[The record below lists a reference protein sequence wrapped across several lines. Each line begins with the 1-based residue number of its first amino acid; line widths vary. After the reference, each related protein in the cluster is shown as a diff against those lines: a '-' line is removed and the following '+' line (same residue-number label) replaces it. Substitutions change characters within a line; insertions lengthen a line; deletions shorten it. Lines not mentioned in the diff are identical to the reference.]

1 MGSCA
6 NGGGYYHY
14 SYSVVRGCDR
24 IIPVDIYVPGCP
36 PTAEALLFGLI
47 QLQGKIGFVLS
58 ELNTSNEWYKCANS
72 IVLRYFSQ
80 KNLTTPMKYPL
91 LKRGSY
97 SVLQDKD
104 ITWFK
109 NTLTEPNQ
117 VITADEE
124 NSELSGF
131 NVDWTGSFKGQ
142 FNSNNQFN

>member
-1 MGSCA
+1 
-6 NGGGYYHY
+6 
-14 SYSVVRGCDR
+14 
-24 IIPVDIYVPGCP
+24 
-36 PTAEALLFGLI
+36 
-47 QLQGKIGFVLS
+47 
-58 ELNTSNEWYKCANS
+58 
-72 IVLRYFSQ
+72 
-80 KNLTTPMKYPL
+80 MKYPL
-91 LKRGSY
+91 LKRGTY

-124 NSELSGF
+124 SSELSGF

>member
-1 MGSCA
+1 
-6 NGGGYYHY
+6 
-14 SYSVVRGCDR
+14 
-24 IIPVDIYVPGCP
+24 
-36 PTAEALLFGLI
+36 
-47 QLQGKIGFVLS
+47 
-58 ELNTSNEWYKCANS
+58 
-72 IVLRYFSQ
+72 
-80 KNLTTPMKYPL
+80 MKYPL